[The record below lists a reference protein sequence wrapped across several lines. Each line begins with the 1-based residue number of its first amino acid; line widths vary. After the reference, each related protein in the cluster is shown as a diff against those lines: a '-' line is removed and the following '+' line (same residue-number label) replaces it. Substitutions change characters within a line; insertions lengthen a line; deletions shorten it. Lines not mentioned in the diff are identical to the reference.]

1 MRKFARFGCL
11 SGATAALAML
21 FSAPVAMADEEID
34 FSKGL
39 FIINEDW
46 YGHNNS
52 TLNYLLPDAE
62 GGDYWH
68 YRVIEACNDNKQL
81 GATAQ
86 AGEIWNGKFYI
97 ICKQPKDPGASIA
110 GGRINVADASSMK
123 IEYQLA
129 DIDPDG
135 GNVDG
140 RSFLGVDEHKG
151 YVSSSN
157 GVWVLDLDSSE
168 IIGKVSGTEEEGGS
182 LYSGQSGSMV
192 GESVCGASETW
203 SACCRAVGRQGG

>member
-62 GGDYWH
+62 GGRSEER
-68 YRVIEACNDNKQL
+68 RV
-81 GATAQ
+81 
-86 AGEIWNGKFYI
+86 GK
-97 ICKQPKDPGASIA
+97 
-110 GGRINVADASSMK
+110 
-123 IEYQLA
+123 E
-129 DIDPDG
+129 
-135 GNVDG
+135 
-140 RSFLGVDEHKG
+140 
-151 YVSSSN
+151 
-157 GVWVLDLDSSE
+157 
-168 IIGKVSGTEEEGGS
+168 
-182 LYSGQSGSMV
+182 
-192 GESVCGASETW
+192 
-203 SACCRAVGRQGG
+203 CRL